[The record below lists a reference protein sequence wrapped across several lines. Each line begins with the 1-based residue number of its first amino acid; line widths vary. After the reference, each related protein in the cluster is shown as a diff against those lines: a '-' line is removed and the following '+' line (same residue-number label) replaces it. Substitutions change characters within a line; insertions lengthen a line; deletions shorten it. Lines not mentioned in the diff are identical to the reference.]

1 MLPGGQQRIA
11 RPTCAGLLSEHNEE
25 RSEGWT
31 AKRLTVQ
38 TDKIWRRIRVPCVFI
53 SSIKLTHKRR
63 PRMSLLLQARYT

>member
-53 SSIKLTHKRR
+53 SSIKLTDVGCPYYSKLGT
-63 PRMSLLLQARYT
+63 PR